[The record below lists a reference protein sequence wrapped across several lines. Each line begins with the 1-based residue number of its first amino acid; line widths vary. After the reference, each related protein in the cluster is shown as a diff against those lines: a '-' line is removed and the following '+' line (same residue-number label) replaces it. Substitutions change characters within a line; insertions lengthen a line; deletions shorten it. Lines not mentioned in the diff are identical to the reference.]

1 MKKIFFLFTT
11 IAFLT
16 ACHQSVPDA
25 KPVNALPELI
35 PDYIGITVPPNIAP
49 LGFMLADSISDG
61 IAVFVANNMEITVH
75 ARHGQFFLGA
85 SDWRKLLQQAKN
97 SSVAVTVYASKN
109 NKEWEKYEPF
119 NIYVAPDS
127 CDSYIAY
134 RLIEPGYEMWHEMG
148 IYERNLE
155 NFDEFPVMENRLTD
169 YNCMNCHSFCQRNPE
184 LYMFHE
190 RAAYGGTYLVNGN
203 HIEKLNTKTDST
215 MSALV
220 YPSWHPSGKYIAF
233 SVNDTKLAFHINDI
247 NRAEVYDEKSDVVV
261 YDVER
266 HEIVTSPLLFGD
278 ASFETFPTFSADG
291 QTLFFCSA
299 DAVPMPASYDQVK
312 YNLCSIK
319 FDPLTRTFGDKV
331 DTLYNTSVGKRSAKF
346 PRVSPDGR
354 FLVYTLSDYGN
365 FSIWHKD
372 ADLFIYDLLT
382 GEDKPL
388 TSLNSNDV
396 ESYHS
401 WSSNS
406 RWILFSSRR
415 DDGLYTRP
423 YIGYIDANG
432 NASKPFLVPQKNVK
446 FYDSFTRSFNVPEF
460 IAGKVKDNRR
470 RLARTARNDPGI
482 NVTFVP

>member
-1 MKKIFFLFTT
+1 
-11 IAFLT
+11 
-16 ACHQSVPDA
+16 
-25 KPVNALPELI
+25 
-35 PDYIGITVPPNIAP
+35 
-49 LGFMLADSISDG
+49 
-61 IAVFVANNMEITVH
+61 
-75 ARHGQFFLGA
+75 
-85 SDWRKLLQQAKN
+85 
-97 SSVAVTVYASKN
+97 
-109 NKEWEKYEPF
+109 
-119 NIYVAPDS
+119 
-127 CDSYIAY
+127 
-134 RLIEPGYEMWHEMG
+134 
-148 IYERNLE
+148 
-155 NFDEFPVMENRLTD
+155 
-169 YNCMNCHSFCQRNPE
+169 
-184 LYMFHE
+184 
-190 RAAYGGTYLVNGN
+190 
-203 HIEKLNTKTDST
+203 

-278 ASFETFPTFSADG
+278 TSFETFPTFSADG
-291 QTLFFCSA
+291 QTLFLRSA

-331 DTLYNTSVGKRSAKF
+331 DTHYNISVGKRSAKF

-372 ADLFIYDLLT
+372 GDLFIYDLLT